1 MKVIDLIVV
10 VLLGIG
16 FLIGY
21 YKGFVNTVANAA
33 SFVVAYLFALI
44 FHGSLAGWILDSTS
58 FGDSLLYYT
67 AGAEKLSDMTIANV
81 DVATVSV
88 DRITE
93 VITTS
98 GLPKPIETQ
107 MQYNIINQVF
117 LADGITTMSDYF
129 NQTIINLTMSLICFL
144 LIYFV
149 VRIIVLFAIGL
160 VDKVW
165 GLPVLKQHDSLLGGC
180 FGILQG
186 AMIAFIIFSIVPIFM
201 SVLPLDMIDDMIQES
216 FLGRFFY
223 NSNIIFNVLSGRI

>member
-1 MKVIDLIVV
+1 MNFIDLIVL

-81 DVATVSV
+81 DVATLSV

-107 MQYNIINQVF
+107 MQYNIIN
-117 LADGITTMSDYF
+117 
-129 NQTIINLTMSLICFL
+129 
-144 LIYFV
+144 
-149 VRIIVLFAIGL
+149 
-160 VDKVW
+160 
-165 GLPVLKQHDSLLGGC
+165 
-180 FGILQG
+180 
-186 AMIAFIIFSIVPIFM
+186 
-201 SVLPLDMIDDMIQES
+201 
-216 FLGRFFY
+216 
-223 NSNIIFNVLSGRI
+223 